1 MKVTLTDT
9 DKNLAEELAQKLLK
23 TIGKESPVI
32 AMNALYLAMQAVDAS
47 LFGLRK
53 KK

>member
-1 MKVTLTDT
+1 MKIVLTDT
-9 DKNLAEELAQKLLK
+9 DQNLAEELAQKLLK
-23 TIGKESPVI
+23 AIGKESPIV

-47 LFGLRK
+47 VFGLRK